1 MSLNPHLTHGR
12 LVLAPET
19 TSILERVPTDRVV
32 SEFKFY
38 SDPVSNI
45 SPDLMLAST
54 SHILTEPPTQIKKYV
69 DELSGVSTQVH
80 VSSVASVSMVK
91 ERVIL
96 ACHRCDY
103 KSFHRHALDRHIQ
116 VTR

>member
-1 MSLNPHLTHGR
+1 MDSLSGNGPITNRFGPVDIHVIIIAISIVMNSN
-12 LVLAPET
+12 LVLA
-19 TSILERVPTDRVV
+19 
-32 SEFKFY
+32 
-38 SDPVSNI
+38 
-45 SPDLMLAST
+45 DLMLAST

-80 VSSVASVSMVK
+80 VSSVSMVK